1 MDIEKTKKF
10 MKEQAITYDILSQ
23 LSGIPLNTI
32 KNIFCG
38 KTQNPRIET
47 IQAIEKALGLDKEKT
62 TDISEE
68 EKNFLL
74 AFRQLTEEE
83 KNEFLSIADF
93 ILSKRK

>member
-10 MKEQAITYDILSQ
+10 MKERAITYDILSQ

-38 KTQNPRIET
+38 KTQNPRIDT
-47 IQAIEKALGLDKEKT
+47 IQAIEKALGLDKENT

-68 EKNFLL
+68 EKNFLI
-74 AFRQLTEEE
+74 AFRQLTPEE